1 MVFRQAVTE
10 VFNGAK
16 AYQQKAVV
24 QQRVAGRLAEQ
35 LGDLALADQPQILEI
50 GCGTGF
56 LSKHLINLWP
66 GSRLLCTD
74 IAPEMLAR
82 CQTQLA
88 KMDSEL
94 IDFQVMDG
102 ENIPGDETFDLI
114 VASLVF
120 QWFLDPLGNLQKLVK
135 RLKPGG
141 RLVFVTLGPETFVE
155 WRQFCSKYQLACGLH
170 DYPSGD
176 DWQQGWPQGGVGQ
189 VVEERI
195 VEEYP
200 SPQFF
205 LKGLKEIG
213 TALSPASHKPVSAFE
228 MRRALHSYAEENKN
242 FSITYHLIFAGFLK
256 TNLDNN

>member
-1 MVFRQAVTE
+1 MAPRNAITAA
-10 VFNGAK
+10 FNGAK

-24 QQRVAGRLAEQ
+24 QRQVAGRLAKR
-35 LGDLALADQPQILEI
+35 LRGFVLVDQPRILEI

-56 LSKHLINLWP
+56 LSQHLIDIWP
-66 GSRLLCTD
+66 GARLVCTD
-74 IAPEMLAR
+74 IAPEMVAR
-82 CQTQLA
+82 CQAQLGG
-88 KMDSEL
+88 ERVN
-94 IDFQVMDG
+94 FQVMDG
-102 ENIPGDETFDLI
+102 ENIPGDEKFDLI

-135 RLKPGG
+135 RLNPGG

-155 WRQFCSKYQLACGLH
+155 WRQFCSSYQLACGLH

-176 DWQQGWPQGGVGQ
+176 DWQQGWPNSGVGQ
-189 VVEERI
+189 VVEEYI
-195 VEEYP
+195 VEEHP

-213 TALSPASHKPVSAFE
+213 TALSPDSHKPVSAFD
-228 MRRALHSYAEENKN
+228 MRRALRSYAEENN
-242 FSITYHLIFAGFLK
+242 DFSITYHLIFASFIK